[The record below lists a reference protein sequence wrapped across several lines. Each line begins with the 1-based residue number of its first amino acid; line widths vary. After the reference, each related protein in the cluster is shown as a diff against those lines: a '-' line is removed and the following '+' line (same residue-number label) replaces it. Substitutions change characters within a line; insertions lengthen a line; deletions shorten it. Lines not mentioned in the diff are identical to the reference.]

1 MTSMKRN
8 VVRKAVYLMA
18 LGLSLIPGSALADS
32 ESRVMQGKFQ
42 LTSEARW
49 ETAVLPP
56 GSYSFVVE
64 DDGPFA
70 IIRVRNEKH
79 VVAAFICHEHPG
91 ARLSGQDF
99 LTLERDGTETVIRS
113 LDVPELGVVFKF
125 GFPKTTPAHSGERT
139 LP

>member
-1 MTSMKRN
+1 MSSMKKN
-8 VVRKAVYLMA
+8 AVRKAIYVLT
-18 LGLSLIPGSALADS
+18 LGLSLFPGHAMADS
-32 ESRVMQGKFQ
+32 ESQVMQGKFQ

-64 DDGPFA
+64 DQGAFA
-70 IIRVRNEKH
+70 ILRVRDERR

-91 ARLSGQDF
+91 ASVSEKDF
-99 LTLERDGTETVIRS
+99 LTLERDGTEAVIRS
-113 LDVPELGVVFKF
+113 LDLPELGVVLNFSN
-125 GFPKTTPAHSGERT
+125 PKTISVRSGEHT